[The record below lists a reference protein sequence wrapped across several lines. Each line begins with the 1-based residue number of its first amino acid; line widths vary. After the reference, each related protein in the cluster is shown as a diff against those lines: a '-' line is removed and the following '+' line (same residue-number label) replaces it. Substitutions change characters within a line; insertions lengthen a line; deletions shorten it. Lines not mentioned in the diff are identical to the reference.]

1 MGMESFRF
9 LHASDFHLERPM
21 HDLPDLPDHLRP
33 ALVDAPW
40 KAAEAVFEH
49 AVVENVDFVI
59 LCGDLL
65 NPISSG
71 ACGPAFLLEQFELLR
86 ERNINVYW
94 AGGVADDLERW
105 PEAVALPSNVYRF
118 PKRVE
123 PVIHRRGGAPIA
135 TLLGR
140 SSDGRQSIRAAE
152 YHHDVDDNYRIAV
165 GVGEADSE
173 SLSSERLDYW
183 ALGGNHDRLVIKD
196 EGQQM
201 RYCGSPQGRSMDEQ
215 GVHGC
220 YLVEVGS
227 NRKTQVHAIDLDLF
241 RYSDQTIEAD
251 DMVLGRDIRQ
261 LMTKRINRLQSEANG
276 RHTLVRWRIQ
286 MDLENASVVGPAAL
300 EELIVWLRREFGYST
315 PATWST
321 DIDVLPPKSLP
332 KKWHEEDTI
341 LGDFLRTTMAQR
353 KSGSKPISLQGY
365 VDNETPGGAAWQ
377 AALLPIEAG
386 RPDELIDLSTLLGVD
401 LLRGHKVDLLSCTRR
416 FGGIA
421 AGDQW
426 S

>member
-1 MGMESFRF
+1 MGKESFRF

-21 HDLPDLPDHLRP
+21 QDLPDLPDHLRP

-49 AVVENVDFVI
+49 AVLENVDFVV

-65 NPISSG
+65 NPVSCG
-71 ACGPAFLLEQFELLR
+71 ACGPAFLLDQFEILR
-86 ERNINVYW
+86 QRNIMVYW
-94 AGGVADDLERW
+94 AGGVADDPERW
-105 PEAVALPSNVYRF
+105 PSAVSLPSNVHYF

-123 PVIHRRGGAPIA
+123 PIVHRRGGVPIV

-152 YHHDVDDNYRIAV
+152 FHHDADDNYRIAV
-165 GVGEADSE
+165 GVGEADDE
-173 SLSSERLDYW
+173 SLASERMDYW

-196 EGQQM
+196 DGQQM
-201 RYCGSPQGRSMDEQ
+201 RYCGTSQGRSMDEQ
-215 GVHGC
+215 GAHGC
-220 YLVEVGS
+220 YLVEVDS
-227 NRKTQVHAIDLDLF
+227 TRKAQVHAIDVDQF
-241 RYSDQTIEAD
+241 RYSDQTIDAD
-251 DMVLGRDIRQ
+251 DIALGRDIRQ

-286 MDLENASVVGPAAL
+286 MDLENATVVGPAAL
-300 EELIVWLRREFGYST
+300 EELIVWLRREFGYGQ

-332 KKWHEEDTI
+332 KKWQEEDTI
-341 LGDFLRTTMAQR
+341 LGDFLRTTADQR
-353 KSGSKPISLQGY
+353 KATSKPISLQSY
-365 VDNETPGGAAWQ
+365 IESETPGGGAWQ
-377 AALLPIEAG
+377 STLIAG
-386 RPDELIDLSTLLGVD
+386 NTSTSTQLMDLATLLGVD
-401 LLRGHKVDLLSCTRR
+401 LLRGHNVDLLSCTRR
-416 FGGIA
+416 FGGLA
-421 AGDQW
+421 SGDTR